1 VLFVIFLEFQEIQY
15 QSFVGTRSR
24 GTVRSVGRSA
34 LKAGRRWLETIALR
48 AFFFAMGEMF
58 FEVWM
63 LSAWGG
69 GTGE

>member
-1 VLFVIFLEFQEIQY
+1 MLFILKVIA
-15 QSFVGTRSR
+15 
-24 GTVRSVGRSA
+24 A
-34 LKAGRRWLETIALR
+34 LILLAVVVIGIYILLQGKE
-48 AFFFAMGEMF
+48 EMF

>member
-1 VLFVIFLEFQEIQY
+1 LE
-15 QSFVGTRSR
+15 S
-24 GTVRSVGRSA
+24 
-34 LKAGRRWLETIALR
+34 IALR
-48 AFFFAMGEMF
+48 AFFFAMEEMF